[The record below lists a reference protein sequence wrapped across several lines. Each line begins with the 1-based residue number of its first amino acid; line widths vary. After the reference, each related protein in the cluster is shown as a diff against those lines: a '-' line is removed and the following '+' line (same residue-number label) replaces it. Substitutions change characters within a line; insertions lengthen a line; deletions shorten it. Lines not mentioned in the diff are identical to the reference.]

1 MGSFGKGQG
10 SFQSLGVVR
19 KLLSVG
25 TGIVTPVLGLEVDWL
40 TSYQFTYSS
49 VLCVGG
55 GGVVLWFVFLGGVGW
70 WCWVFLDPTE
80 RCS

>member
-10 SFQSLGVVR
+10 FFQSLGVVR

-40 TSYQFTYSS
+40 TSY
-49 VLCVGG
+49 
-55 GGVVLWFVFLGGVGW
+55 
-70 WCWVFLDPTE
+70 
-80 RCS
+80 